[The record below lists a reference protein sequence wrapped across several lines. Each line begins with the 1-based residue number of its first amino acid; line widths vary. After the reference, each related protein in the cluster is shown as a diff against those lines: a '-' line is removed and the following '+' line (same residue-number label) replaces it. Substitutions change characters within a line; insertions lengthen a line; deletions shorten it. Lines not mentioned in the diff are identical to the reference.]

1 MSVCAFV
8 SLCVCVSVCVSVAF
22 AAVKYHLA
30 PRFKTC
36 SIPPPPN
43 CMLPLNGWMH
53 GMQGQLRDEG
63 FKGTR
68 PVAIKSLHQKS
79 TGTDT
84 EELLKE
90 AAVTAQ
96 FEHPNVVR

>member
-1 MSVCAFV
+1 MLPV
-8 SLCVCVSVCVSVAF
+8 L
-22 AAVKYHLA
+22 KRA
-30 PRFKTC
+30 PFH
-36 SIPPPPN
+36 PPPN